1 MAIITL
7 TTDLGDKDI
16 YQAALKGSILKLLP
30 TVNIVD
36 ITNNVSAFN
45 IQQAAFILKNSFH
58 YFPDG
63 TVHLIGIDTVFSTN
77 TKYLA
82 IKYKHHFFVGADN
95 GIFSLMFSNEP
106 DEVVEITIMQD
117 LKFLHFPLADI
128 FVKAACHLANG
139 GPLKTIGVPVANIEH
154 KMNLHPIVEKNLIKG
169 SVIYIDAF
177 QNVITNI
184 TKEFFNSI
192 QQGRQFILYFKRNE
206 TITNLSWHYSEVPE
220 GEKLCL
226 FGISDHL
233 EIAINKGNASG
244 LLGLGLGRYVLY
256 SISNNSYMKKILLI
270 ALFSLFLA
278 DAFAQS
284 GADSVTYNI
293 QRRKINMML
302 AQRKQKFGQYDES
315 LSKHTGIF
323 GLQTK
328 KGYP

>member
-30 TVNIVD
+30 SVNIVD

-58 YFPDG
+58 YFPDN
-63 TVHLIGIDTVFSTN
+63 TVHLIGIDTVFNNS

-82 IKYKHHFFVGADN
+82 IKYKNHYFVGADN
-95 GIFSLMFSNEP
+95 GIFSLMFNTIPTEM
-106 DEVVEITIMQD
+106 VEINIMQD

-139 GPLKTIGVPVANIEH
+139 GTLEDIGEPINSIEN
-154 KMNLHPIVEKNLIKG
+154 KMNLQPILEKNLIKG
-169 SVIYIDAF
+169 SVIYIDSF

-184 TKEFFNSI
+184 TKEFFNSV
-192 QQGRQFILYFKRNE
+192 QQGRRFILYFKRNE
-206 TITNLSWHYSEVPE
+206 TISELSWHYNEVPE

-244 LLGLGLGRYVLY
+244 LLGLNLG
-256 SISNNSYMKKILLI
+256 
-270 ALFSLFLA
+270 
-278 DAFAQS
+278 
-284 GADSVTYNI
+284 DSVI
-293 QRRKINMML
+293 LDFQ
-302 AQRKQKFGQYDES
+302 
-315 LSKHTGIF
+315 
-323 GLQTK
+323 
-328 KGYP
+328 